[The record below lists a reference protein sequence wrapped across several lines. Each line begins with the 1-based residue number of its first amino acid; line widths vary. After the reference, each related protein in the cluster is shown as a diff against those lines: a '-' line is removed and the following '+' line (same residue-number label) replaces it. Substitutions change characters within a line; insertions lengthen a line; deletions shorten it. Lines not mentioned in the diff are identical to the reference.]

1 MVANYRCTELKEE
14 AIALVKQAMQDL
26 QTRSDKDI
34 VDNFNE

>member
-14 AIALVKQAMQDL
+14 AIALVKQAIQDL
-26 QTRSDKDI
+26 QSRSDREI